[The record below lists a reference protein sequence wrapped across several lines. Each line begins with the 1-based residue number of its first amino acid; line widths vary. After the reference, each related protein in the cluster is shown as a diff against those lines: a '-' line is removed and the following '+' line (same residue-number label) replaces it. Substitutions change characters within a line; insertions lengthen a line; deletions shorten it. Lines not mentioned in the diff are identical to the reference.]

1 MQLLDIFFVVVI
13 FAISKVKLLVSK
25 QKYMFIC
32 NIYIFLDCNSFMV
45 DLNFQDLKSAETH
58 LRTKAYHTLNIYPLV
73 CLKAIY
79 LSSESTD
86 F

>member
-1 MQLLDIFFVVVI
+1 
-13 FAISKVKLLVSK
+13 
-25 QKYMFIC
+25 MFIC

-58 LRTKAYHTLNIYPLV
+58 LRTKAYYTLNIYPLV